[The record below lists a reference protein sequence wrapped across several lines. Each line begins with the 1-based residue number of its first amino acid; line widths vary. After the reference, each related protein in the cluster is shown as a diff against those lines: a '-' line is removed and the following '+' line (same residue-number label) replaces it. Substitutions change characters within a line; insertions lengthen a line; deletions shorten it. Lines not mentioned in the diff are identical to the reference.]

1 MGELGET
8 ITTGKHRALVEE
20 ADSDRIPLSR
30 DQAEAIK
37 SPLSCDKRL
46 GRLILVG
53 LVKKL
58 GDEEDDF
65 SREEDAAAWRGHDG
79 SGFVHVA

>member
-1 MGELGET
+1 MGEFGKP
-8 ITTGKHRALVEE
+8 ITTGKDRALIEK

-37 SPLSCDKRL
+37 GPLSCDKRL

-65 SREEDAAAWRGHDG
+65 SREEDAAAW
-79 SGFVHVA
+79 